1 MIKKLKQI
9 NICCATKNIQIL
21 DERYEIVD
29 GQLSN
34 HQPNHLSLISP
45 GDDYTN
51 EDSDVKYVCDF
62 FHTPEVVAAHKTKTE
77 EPITPS
83 PVEVIEPANPSA

>member
-1 MIKKLKQI
+1 MIKNLKQI
-9 NICCATKNIQIL
+9 NICCVTKNIQIL

-29 GQLSN
+29 GRLSN

-62 FHTPEVVAAHKTKTE
+62 LHTPEVVAAHKAKTE
-77 EPITPS
+77 E
-83 PVEVIEPANPSA
+83 VIAASKAEPEQEEQ